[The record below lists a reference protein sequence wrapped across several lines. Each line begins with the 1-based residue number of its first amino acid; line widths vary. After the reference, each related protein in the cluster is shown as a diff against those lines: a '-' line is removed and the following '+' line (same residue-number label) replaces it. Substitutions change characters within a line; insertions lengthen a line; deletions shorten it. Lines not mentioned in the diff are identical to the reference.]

1 MPLISVRATPG
12 AFNADSKARLVRA
25 ITDAGCVAESMPDS
39 HRRRTIVLWEE
50 LSEVFLGGEPAE
62 SLARVLLLTFT
73 ASDGVLDPVRR
84 EQFSKIVHDAA
95 QAEPADERPITTSIV
110 FVDVPEGRWGRDG
123 TVVRLPQ
130 MAALAGF
137 EHLKSLH
144 L

>member
-12 AFNADSKARLVRA
+12 AFNADSKARLVQA
-25 ITDAGCVAESMPDS
+25 ITDAACAAESMPDS
-39 HRRRTIVLWEE
+39 HRRRTIVLWED

-62 SLARVLLLTFT
+62 PLARILLITFT

-84 EQFSKIVHDAA
+84 EQFSRTVHAAA
-95 QAEPADERPITTSIV
+95 QAEPADDRPVTTSIV
-110 FVDVPEGRWGRDG
+110 FQDVPEGRWGRDG
-123 TVVRLPQ
+123 TVIRLPE

-137 EHLKSLH
+137 EHLKELH

>member
-12 AFNADSKARLVRA
+12 AFTADSKARLVQA
-25 ITDAGCVAESMPDS
+25 ITDAGCAAESMPAS
-39 HRRRTIVLWEE
+39 HRRRTIVLWED

-62 SLARVLLLTFT
+62 PLARVLLLTFT
-73 ASDGVLDPVRR
+73 ASDGVLDPIRR
-84 EQFSKIVHDAA
+84 EQFSKTVHEVA
-95 QAEPADERPITTSIV
+95 QAEPADDRPITTSIV

-123 TVVRLPQ
+123 TVVRLPE

-137 EHLKSLH
+137 EHLKALH